1 MTDIK
6 EIAEDIYSKENTK
19 SHRDL
24 IDNFE
29 RHQKT
34 IETIDFKA
42 TVDTYD
48 IYSQLLADYG
58 IALAETQS
66 YNKAIPAI
74 DKALEL
80 LENNKKFTT
89 KTLPNVKFYETLIF
103 NRGICNYYLDKF
115 EMARPDFELLVRL
128 YPNNDNYPKWTNA
141 IKNKKLNRLK
151 NILWYFVAGSVL
163 IESFY
168 NKTTLIK
175 DLTFGIGLLALL
187 GAIILETMMYI
198 RKRKYGA

>member
-6 EIAEDIYSKENTK
+6 EIADDIYSKENTK

-34 IETIDFKA
+34 IQTIDYKA
-42 TVDTYD
+42 TVDSYD
-48 IYSQLLADYG
+48 IYSQLIADYG
-58 IALAETQS
+58 IALAETQR
-66 YNKAIPAI
+66 YKKAIPSI
-74 DKALEL
+74 DKALVL

-89 KTLPNVKFYETLIF
+89 QTLPNVKFYETLIF

-115 EMARPDFELLVRL
+115 ELARPDFELLVKL
-128 YPNNDNYPKWTNA
+128 YPDNDNYPKWTNA
-141 IKNKKLNRLK
+141 IENKKWNRLK

-168 NKTTLIK
+168 NKISLIK
-175 DLTFGIGLLALL
+175 DLTLGVGLLALL
-187 GAIILETMMYI
+187 GAIILETLTYF
-198 RKRKYGA
+198 RKRKYVA

>member
-6 EIAEDIYSKENTK
+6 EIANDIYSKENTK

-24 IDNFE
+24 IHNFE

-34 IETIDFKA
+34 IETIDYKA
-42 TVDTYD
+42 TVDSYD
-48 IYSQLLADYG
+48 IYSQLIADYG

-66 YNKAIPAI
+66 YKKAIPSI
-74 DKALEL
+74 DKALNL
-80 LENNKKFTT
+80 LENNTKFTAE
-89 KTLPNVKFYETLIF
+89 TLPNVKFYETLIF
-103 NRGICNYYLDKF
+103 NRGVCNYYLDKF
-115 EMARPDFELLVRL
+115 ELARPDFELLVKL
-128 YPNNDNYPKWTNA
+128 YPDNDNYPKWTNA
-141 IKNKKLNRLK
+141 IENRKLNRLK
-151 NILWYFVAGSVL
+151 NILWYLVAGSVL

-168 NKTTLIK
+168 NKTTFIK
-175 DLTFGIGLLALL
+175 DLTLGIGMLALL

>member
-6 EIAEDIYSKENTK
+6 EIANDIYSKENTK

-24 IDNFE
+24 IHNFE

-34 IETIDFKA
+34 IETIDYKA
-42 TVDTYD
+42 TVDSYD
-48 IYSQLLADYG
+48 IYSQLIADYG

-66 YNKAIPAI
+66 YRKAIPSI
-74 DKALEL
+74 DKALNL
-80 LENNKKFTT
+80 LENNTKFTAE
-89 KTLPNVKFYETLIF
+89 TLSNVKFYETLIF

-115 EMARPDFELLVRL
+115 ELARPDFELLVKL
-128 YPNNDNYPKWTNA
+128 YPDNDNYPKWTNA
-141 IKNKKLNRLK
+141 IENRKLNRLK
-151 NILWYFVAGSVL
+151 NVLWYFVAGSVL

-175 DLTFGIGLLALL
+175 DLTLGIGMLSLL

>member
-6 EIAEDIYSKENTK
+6 EIAGDIYNKENTK

-34 IETIDFKA
+34 IETIDYKA
-42 TVDTYD
+42 TVDSYD
-48 IYSQLLADYG
+48 IYSQLIADYG
-58 IALAETQS
+58 IALAETQR
-66 YNKAIPAI
+66 YKKAIPSI
-74 DKALEL
+74 DKALVL

-89 KTLPNVKFYETLIF
+89 QTLPNVKFYETLIF

-115 EMARPDFELLVRL
+115 ELARPDFELLVKL
-128 YPNNDNYPKWTNA
+128 YPDNDNYPKWTNA
-141 IKNKKLNRLK
+141 IENKKWSRLK

-168 NKTTLIK
+168 NKISLIK
-175 DLTFGIGLLALL
+175 DLTLGVGLLALL
-187 GAIILETMMYI
+187 GAIILETLLYF

>member
-1 MTDIK
+1 MIDIK
-6 EIAEDIYSKENTK
+6 LIAEDIYSKENTK

-42 TVDTYD
+42 TEDTYD

-66 YNKAIPAI
+66 YRKAIPTI
-74 DKALEL
+74 DRALDL

-115 EMARPDFELLVRL
+115 ELARPDFELLVRL
-128 YPNNDNYPKWTNA
+128 YPDNDNYPKWTNA
-141 IKNKKLNRLK
+141 IKNRKLNRLK

-168 NKTTLIK
+168 KKTTLIK
-175 DLTFGIGLLALL
+175 DLTLGIGLFALL
-187 GAIILETMMYI
+187 VAIIFETMIYI

>member
-1 MTDIK
+1 MIDIK
-6 EIAEDIYSKENTK
+6 VIAEDIYSKENTK

-42 TVDTYD
+42 TEDTYD

-66 YNKAIPAI
+66 YRKAIPTI
-74 DKALEL
+74 DKALDL
-80 LENNKKFTT
+80 LENNRKFTT

-115 EMARPDFELLVRL
+115 ELARPDFELLVRL
-128 YPNNDNYPKWTNA
+128 YPDNDNYPKWTNA
-141 IKNKKLNRLK
+141 IKNRKLNRLK

-168 NKTTLIK
+168 KKTTLIK
-175 DLTFGIGLLALL
+175 DLTLGIGLFALL
-187 GAIILETMMYI
+187 VAIILETMMYI

>member
-1 MTDIK
+1 MIDIK
-6 EIAEDIYSKENTK
+6 VIAEDIYSKENTK

-42 TVDTYD
+42 TEDTYA

-66 YNKAIPAI
+66 YRKAIPTI
-74 DKALEL
+74 DKALDL

-103 NRGICNYYLDKF
+103 NRGICNYYRDKF
-115 EMARPDFELLVRL
+115 ELARPDFELLVRL
-128 YPNNDNYPKWTNA
+128 YPDNDNYPKWTNA
-141 IKNKKLNRLK
+141 IKNRKLNRLK
-151 NILWYFVAGSVL
+151 NI
-163 IESFY
+163 
-168 NKTTLIK
+168 
-175 DLTFGIGLLALL
+175 
-187 GAIILETMMYI
+187 
-198 RKRKYGA
+198 

>member
-6 EIAEDIYSKENTK
+6 EIANDIYSKENTK

-24 IDNFE
+24 IHNFE

-34 IETIDFKA
+34 IETIDYKA
-42 TVDTYD
+42 TVDSYD
-48 IYSQLLADYG
+48 IYSQLIADYG

-66 YNKAIPAI
+66 YRKAIPSI
-74 DKALEL
+74 DKALNL
-80 LENNKKFTT
+80 LENNTKFTAE
-89 KTLPNVKFYETLIF
+89 TLSNVKFYETLIF

-115 EMARPDFELLVRL
+115 ELARPDFELLVKL
-128 YPNNDNYPKWTNA
+128 YPDNDNYPKWTNA
-141 IKNKKLNRLK
+141 IENRKLNRLK

-175 DLTFGIGLLALL
+175 DLTLGIGMLSLL
-187 GAIILETMMYI
+187 GAIILETMIYI